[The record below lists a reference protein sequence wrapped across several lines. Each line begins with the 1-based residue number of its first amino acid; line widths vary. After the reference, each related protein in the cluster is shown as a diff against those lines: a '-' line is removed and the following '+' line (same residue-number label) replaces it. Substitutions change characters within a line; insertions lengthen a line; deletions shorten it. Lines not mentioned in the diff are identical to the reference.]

1 MTKNPTT
8 MDVACASPKLKKQTT
23 RQTIQRLKAVLQSRL
38 AQLESQIDEIGAE
51 ITALGNERDIRS
63 TNTLVRTLEKVLE
76 LEHKERK
83 QRSSRARQN
92 RKFNDA
98 DRAEITRRIENLR
111 LEHRETAEQFARENA
126 ERDEEGLAEL
136 GEGRPASA

>member
-1 MTKNPTT
+1 MTREPGNNSAVSAQPR
-8 MDVACASPKLKKQTT
+8 KKSQTT
-23 RQTIQRLKAVLQSRL
+23 KQTIQRLKAILQSRL
-38 AQLESQIDEIGAE
+38 AHLETQIDQIGE
-51 ITALGNERDIRS
+51 ELTALGNERDIRS

-83 QRSSRARQN
+83 QRTSRARQN

-111 LEHRETAEQFARENA
+111 LEHSEAA
-126 ERDEEGLAEL
+126 ERLAAAAAARHEDGLDDLGAE
-136 GEGRPASA
+136 

>member
-1 MTKNPTT
+1 MTNEP
-8 MDVACASPKLKKQTT
+8 VPLERAPARSRKKSQTT
-23 RQTIQRLKAVLQSRL
+23 KQTIQRLKAVLQSRL
-38 AQLESQIDEIGAE
+38 AHLESQIDEIGE
-51 ITALGNERDIRS
+51 DITALGNERDIRS

-111 LEHRETAEQFARENA
+111 LEHQEAAERLAREAA
-126 ERDEEGLAEL
+126 ERAEDGLAEL
-136 GEGRPASA
+136 GEGGSTSA